1 MIDATSRIVVVVV
14 RAVRRASLLPMLFIL
29 LAPATGCSVGPDTVA
44 RDRFNYGEALATS
57 QREEILQNLV
67 RLRYV
72 ESPIFLNISTVVN
85 QYSIEGSIDAGFGWA
100 FGSSGSGTTNTIGG
114 EGRYYDRPTITYAP
128 MSGDQFVE
136 AYLRPILPQSLMT
149 LVQSGYQID
158 FLFPLMLQSINGHG
172 NANHMARQDRFA
184 SPKFTRI
191 VELMNSL
198 QLSGTLRVR
207 AFPSTPSVPTARVYL
222 EWVTPTDP
230 AGVAEV
236 QELVELLGLPPDLQ
250 RAEVVF
256 GEPVEGKIALI
267 TRSAMAILL
276 DVASYIDIPP
286 EDVERGLV
294 RRGMPSDQRRRAPMR
309 IHSGEDEPTGAY
321 VAIQHR
327 DTWFWI
333 AEDDVDSKICFLAL
347 VILSN
352 ISQQSTGGGPV
363 LTIPAG

>member
-1 MIDATSRIVVVVV
+1 MSDRVVG
-14 RAVRRASLLPMLFIL
+14 RASLLTTL
-29 LAPATGCSVGPDTVA
+29 LMVLAAGPGCSVGPDTVA

-100 FGSSGSGTTNTIGG
+100 FGGSGAGTSNTIGG

-136 AYLRPILPQSLMT
+136 AYLRPILPQSLLT

-172 NANHMARQDRFA
+172 NANHMAREDRFA

-198 QLSGTLRVR
+198 QLGGTLRVR
-207 AFPSTPSVPTARVYL
+207 AFPSTPAAPADRVYL
-222 EWVTPTDP
+222 EWVQPTDP
-230 AGVAEV
+230 AEV
-236 QELVELLGLPPDLQ
+236 KKVDELVSLLGLPPNLQ

-276 DVASYIDIPP
+276 DVASYIDIPA

-294 RRGMPSDQRRRAPMR
+294 RRGMPSDERRRAPMR
-309 IHSGEDEPTGAY
+309 IHSGDDEPSDAY

-327 DTWFWI
+327 DTWFWV
-333 AEDDVDSKICFLAL
+333 AEDDVDSKVCFLAL

-352 ISQQSTGGGPV
+352 ISQQNKAGGPV